1 MLAWSPAS
9 TVSPRVLIAED
20 SAPLRSLIREMLG
33 DDCDVVAEAADGDE
47 AVALFERERP
57 DAVVMDVRM
66 PGRDGIEATAAIKSL
81 DPDAAVLVCT
91 AAGDEEAERA
101 SAVGA
106 DGHVA
111 KPFQKPQL
119 LSALRRAC

>member
-1 MLAWSPAS
+1 
-9 TVSPRVLIAED
+9 
-20 SAPLRSLIREMLG
+20 
-33 DDCDVVAEAADGDE
+33 
-47 AVALFERERP
+47 
-57 DAVVMDVRM
+57 VMDVRM

-91 AAGDEEAERA
+91 ATGEEVAEQAGAA
-101 SAVGA
+101 GA

-119 LSALRRAC
+119 LAALRRAC